1 MGLSDGTLI
10 WKKFGRS
17 LEEEKV
23 EENKDF
29 FPDYFKFFFDLGVR
43 RMKID

>member
-29 FPDYFKFFFDLGVR
+29 FPDYFKGEENENRL
-43 RMKID
+43 KAY